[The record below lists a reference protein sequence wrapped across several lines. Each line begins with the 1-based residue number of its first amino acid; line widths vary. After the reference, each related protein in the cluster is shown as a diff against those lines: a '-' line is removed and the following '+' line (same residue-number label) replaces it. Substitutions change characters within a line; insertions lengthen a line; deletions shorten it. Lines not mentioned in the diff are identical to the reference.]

1 MAVDIKKLFNDD
13 LPAALAKNADTER
26 PELAHARA
34 YVGR

>member
-1 MAVDIKKLFNDD
+1 MNYGKL
-13 LPAALAKNADTER
+13 LALAKNADTER